1 MITYLGLVL
10 IVVGWGIQL
19 LNDSRD
25 IQKNFVLVYS
35 LGAVLLSIDA
45 FMGNMTILAVLNL
58 VSFIVALAVFL
69 KLDQRR
75 R

>member
-10 IVVGWGIQL
+10 IIVGWGIQL
-19 LNDSRD
+19 LNKGRD
-25 IQKNFVLVYS
+25 IQKSFVLVYS
-35 LGAVLLSIDA
+35 LGVVLLSIDA
-45 FMGNMTILAVLNL
+45 FIGDMTILAVLNL

-69 KLDQRR
+69 RLDSRR